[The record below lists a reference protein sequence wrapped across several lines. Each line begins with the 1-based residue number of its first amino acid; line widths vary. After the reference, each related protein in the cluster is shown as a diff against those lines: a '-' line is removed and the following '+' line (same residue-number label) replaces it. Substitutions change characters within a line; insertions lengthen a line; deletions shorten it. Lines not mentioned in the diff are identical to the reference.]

1 MFKLLLIYNIF
12 RGWEAV
18 GKEVEK
24 VGRAQGKISRRHTQ
38 AHTDMKKA
46 QG

>member
-12 RGWEAV
+12 RGLETV

-24 VGRAQGKISRRHTQ
+24 VGRVKRWKMG
-38 AHTDMKKA
+38 
-46 QG
+46 G

>member
-1 MFKLLLIYNIF
+1 MFKLLLIWNIF

-38 AHTDMKKA
+38 TENKLKLER
-46 QG
+46 